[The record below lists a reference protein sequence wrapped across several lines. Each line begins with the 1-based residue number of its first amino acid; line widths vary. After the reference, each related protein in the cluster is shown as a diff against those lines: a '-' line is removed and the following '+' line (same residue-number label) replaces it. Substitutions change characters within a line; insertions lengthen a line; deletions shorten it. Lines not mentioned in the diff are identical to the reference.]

1 MQKEMIESKIPSVA
15 VSFRRRGRR
24 AGKESGMSTDLVPL
38 RFYCWFEKVSKLTCR
53 TQDWRFS
60 VSCVLNAR
68 VSTEIVSICS
78 QICVGSVKPENFLDQ
93 TDVQYP
99 YTHTPNKRRII
110 NY

>member
-15 VSFRRRGRR
+15 VSFRRRGRG

-68 VSTEIVSICS
+68 VSTEIFSICS
-78 QICVGSVKPENFLDQ
+78 QICVGSVKTENFLDQ
-93 TDVQYP
+93 TDVP
-99 YTHTPNKRRII
+99 VHT
-110 NY
+110 YSEQA